1 MQWGLAVGL
10 GLGAAVVCGAGVA
23 AADPGGPSAGTSSES
38 STGSTSGSSRADKV
52 RRPGANAGPRS
63 TVGSPRPVA
72 TTPAPALADEVETE
86 PPAATVRASRA
97 QVRSSAAAAPVA
109 PVAAVPTPEVPAP
122 AVPAVAVSEPAIPEV
137 TVQLPPMP
145 VTDDRGFTVSQRAIT
160 DAATAYVAEGGDPAD
175 SPRFFFG
182 DLATGTLETMAS
194 VPLTRDQERVEMGN
208 LAVSGYFGGIW
219 LRDNLGAQPT
229 QPTEPTESAQRAR
242 TLGSAPPG
250 GWISALGLRGFGA
263 FVAGLTDI
271 SRVPWL
277 SAPAAQASVPVL
289 LSLYGYNKGYLE
301 YLLDNPPP
309 GVPSMRDT
317 LTCNGFLDCNS
328 SLVDLEI
335 ANRYDSALID
345 LEHPPTLRWVDMK
358 VWTSVLEFTTG
369 AGRFVWEIITPPGGF
384 SPNSYSA
391 LVDLSSAYLMVS
403 KAATLASMKSYGD
416 RDAHLA
422 STAML
427 LQAGLWM
434 WSGAYFSGLASNAPR
449 GTIPKIVVAAA

>member
-1 MQWGLAVGL
+1 MAIGL
-10 GLGAAVVCGAGVA
+10 GLGATVLCGGGVA
-23 AADPGGPSAGTSSES
+23 AAAPDSPSDSTQSEQ
-38 STGSTSGSSRADKV
+38 V
-52 RRPGANAGPRS
+52 RRSAPGATGTRS
-63 TVGSPRPVA
+63 ASRPPRPA
-72 TTPAPALADEVETE
+72 AASTPTQVRVDDAEIEIPVRTQR
-86 PPAATVRASRA
+86 PPRA
-97 QVRSSAAAAPVA
+97 QVRSSAVPVPVA
-109 PVAAVPTPEVPAP
+109 PAGEAVTALAESAVPGATVGESAPLEV
-122 AVPAVAVSEPAIPEV
+122 EV
-137 TVQLPPMP
+137 YLPPMP
-145 VTDDRGFTVSQRAIT
+145 VTEDRGFTVSQPAIT
-160 DAATAYVAEGGDPAD
+160 DAATAYVAAGGDPAD
-175 SPRFFFG
+175 APRFFFG
-182 DLATGTLETMAS
+182 DLATGTLETLAS
-194 VPLTRDQERVEMGN
+194 VPLTRNQERVEMGN
-208 LAVSGYFGGIW
+208 LAVSGYFGGVW
-219 LRDNLGAQPT
+219 LRDNLRD
-229 QPTEPTESAQRAR
+229 EPVEPVESAQLVGA
-242 TLGSAPPG
+242 APPG
-250 GWISALGLRGFGA
+250 GVISALGLRTFGA

-358 VWTSVLEFTTG
+358 VWASVLEITTG

-384 SPNSYSA
+384 SPDSYAA
-391 LVDLSSAYLMVS
+391 LVDLSSAYLMVG

-449 GTIPKIVVAAA
+449 GTIPAIVVSAA

>member
-1 MQWGLAVGL
+1 MSIV
-10 GLGAAVVCGAGVA
+10 
-23 AADPGGPSAGTSSES
+23 
-38 STGSTSGSSRADKV
+38 
-52 RRPGANAGPRS
+52 
-63 TVGSPRPVA
+63 
-72 TTPAPALADEVETE
+72 
-86 PPAATVRASRA
+86 
-97 QVRSSAAAAPVA
+97 
-109 PVAAVPTPEVPAP
+109 
-122 AVPAVAVSEPAIPEV
+122 
-137 TVQLPPMP
+137 LPPMP
-145 VTDDRGFTVSQRAIT
+145 VTEDRAFVVSEPAIT
-160 DAATAYVAEGGDPAD
+160 DAATAYVAAGGDPSD

-182 DLATGTLETMAS
+182 DLATGTLETLAS
-194 VPLTRDQERVEMGN
+194 VPLTRNEERVEMGN

-219 LRDNLGAQPT
+219 LRDNLRD
-229 QPTEPTESAQRAR
+229 EPVESAQRVGA
-242 TLGSAPPG
+242 APPG
-250 GWISALGLRGFGA
+250 GVISALGLRTFGA

-358 VWTSVLEFTTG
+358 VWASVLEITTG
-369 AGRFVWEIITPPGGF
+369 AGRFVWQIITPPGGF

-391 LVDLSSAYLMVS
+391 LVDLSSAYLMVG

-416 RDAHLA
+416 RDAYLA

-449 GTIPKIVVAAA
+449 GTIPAIVVSSA

>member
-1 MQWGLAVGL
+1 M
-10 GLGAAVVCGAGVA
+10 
-23 AADPGGPSAGTSSES
+23 S
-38 STGSTSGSSRADKV
+38 
-52 RRPGANAGPRS
+52 
-63 TVGSPRPVA
+63 
-72 TTPAPALADEVETE
+72 
-86 PPAATVRASRA
+86 
-97 QVRSSAAAAPVA
+97 AAAPVA
-109 PVAAVPTPEVPAP
+109 PASEAVTPVGQSAP
-122 AVPAVAVSEPAIPEV
+122 AVALAGDPAIGEV
-137 TVQLPPMP
+137 SVELPPMP
-145 VTDDRGFTVSQRAIT
+145 VTEDRGFTVSQPAVT
-160 DAATAYVAEGGDPAD
+160 DAATAYVAAGGDPAD

-182 DLATGTLETMAS
+182 DLATGTLETLAS
-194 VPLTRDQERVEMGN
+194 VPLSRNQERVEMGN

-219 LRDNLGAQPT
+219 LRDNLRAEPADPAQPA
-229 QPTEPTESAQRAR
+229 QPAQPVGA
-242 TLGSAPPG
+242 APPG
-250 GWISALGLRGFGA
+250 GVISALGLRMFGA

-289 LSLYGYNKGYLE
+289 LTLYGYNKGYLE

-317 LTCNGFLDCNS
+317 LTCKGFLDCNS

-345 LEHPPTLRWVDMK
+345 LEHPTTLRWLDMK
-358 VWTSVLEFTTG
+358 IWTSVLESTTG
-369 AGRFVWEIITPPGGF
+369 LGRFVWQFLTPAGGF
-384 SPNSYSA
+384 SPASYSA

-403 KAATLASMKSYGD
+403 KADTLASMKSYGD

-449 GTIPKIVVAAA
+449 GTIPRIVVASA